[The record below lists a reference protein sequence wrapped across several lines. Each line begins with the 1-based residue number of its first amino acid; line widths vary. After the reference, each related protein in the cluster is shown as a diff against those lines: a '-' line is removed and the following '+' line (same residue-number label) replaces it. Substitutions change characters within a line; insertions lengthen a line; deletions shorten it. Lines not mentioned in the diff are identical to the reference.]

1 MGKFFKSRTKVQQEE
16 SGENMK
22 LKRKKKQQRDNMK
35 EVKQKK
41 IEQYHSLRD
50 EVKRPIF
57 KVIGQLGL
65 LLLLVYI
72 AYGITM
78 GLNQYCFNIYGT
90 GQGNV
95 GKLQIQFSVLSN
107 QVSDL
112 LTMSGDKVEEQVTAI
127 KSQQEVV
134 TTRLNE
140 LEKNMS
146 NPNTEKNYDVI
157 KKHIDNYYSFIDQI
171 IRYEQD
177 GDTYSAQSLYTNQV
191 AKIVKEINKKI
202 ETLLDTMSDYGKRMQ
217 QMALISSIVIIAII
231 ITIVLV
237 VRKSTRKKIDKV
249 LDDILMPI
257 EELTGV
263 AQQIAAGN
271 LNVAVTQNAKNE
283 IGAFEKSL
291 YEMTQVLNAYVE
303 DISSKLT
310 KIAAH
315 DLTGAVEQEYKGD
328 FSPLKESMV
337 TIFKFLNEVFSR
349 LDTVAQTVYIG
360 ADQIAASSQNIAE
373 ITNQESTSINQVKDG
388 MHSILQ
394 QALSNEELCKNAN
407 ELTHLAQESIE
418 GSRSQMMVMMDSMNK
433 INEASQNISNILNM
447 INDIAEQTNLLAL
460 NASIE
465 AARAG
470 ESGRGFSV
478 VATEISKL
486 ADQCTKAAN
495 DSRGM
500 IEETLSA
507 IQVGSENA
515 DSTINNLAGTVENI
529 KGAVDATDKILI
541 ATDLQKT
548 EVTQIVNRVDAIT
561 KLVTT
566 NANTAMENAGV
577 SEELAAQSDS
587 LKSMLET
594 IQYVK
599 VN

>member
-1 MGKFFKSRTKVQQEE
+1 
-16 SGENMK
+16 MK
-22 LKRKKKQQRDNMK
+22 LKLKPRAKQKSKHVKKDKQVREKKMTSKNMK
-35 EVKQKK
+35 QSN
-41 IEQYHSLRD
+41 SLRD
-50 EVKRPIF
+50 EVREPIF
-57 KVIGQLGL
+57 KVVGQLGL

-72 AYGITM
+72 AYAVTM
-78 GLNQYCFNIYGT
+78 GINQYCFNVYGT

-112 LTMSGDKVEEQVTAI
+112 LTMSEEKLEGQVTAI
-127 KSQQEVV
+127 KTQQEVV
-134 TTRLNE
+134 TTRLEE
-140 LEKNMS
+140 LEDNMT
-146 NPNTEKNYDVI
+146 NPTTKKNYGII

-171 IRYEQD
+171 IKYELE

-202 ETLLDTMSDYGKRMQ
+202 EALLDTMSIYGKNVQRIAVMS
-217 QMALISSIVIIAII
+217 AIVIIVVII
-231 ITIVLV
+231 GIVV
-237 VRKSTRKKIDKV
+237 VVGRRVRKRIDSI
-249 LDDILMPI
+249 LDGILTPI

-263 AQQIAAGN
+263 ARQITAGN
-271 LNVAVTQNAKNE
+271 LNIEVTQNAQNE
-283 IGAFEKSL
+283 IGEFEKSL
-291 YEMTQVLNAYVE
+291 HEMTEVLNVYVE

-315 DLTGAVEQEYKGD
+315 DLTGEIEQEYKGD
-328 FSPLKESMV
+328 FMPLKESMV
-337 TIFKFLNEVFSR
+337 TIFKFLNQVFSR

-360 ADQIAASSQNIAE
+360 ADQIAVSSQNIAE
-373 ITNQESTSINQVKDG
+373 TTNQESTSINQVKDG
-388 MHSILQ
+388 MHNILE
-394 QALSNEELCKNAN
+394 QALSNEKLCKNAN
-407 ELTHLAQESIE
+407 ALTHQAQESIE
-418 GSRSQMMVMMDSMNK
+418 GSRDQMMVMMDSMHK
-433 INEASQNISNILNM
+433 INEASQNISNILSM
-447 INDIAEQTNLLAL
+447 INGIAEQTNLLAL

-495 DSRGM
+495 DSRIM

-507 IQVGSENA
+507 IQIGSEHA

-529 KGAVDATDKILI
+529 KGAVEVTDKILV
-541 ATDLQKT
+541 ATDMQKT
-548 EVTQIVNRVDAIT
+548 EVSQIVERVDAIT

-587 LKSMLET
+587 LRSMLET
-594 IQYVK
+594 IKYVK
-599 VN
+599 EN